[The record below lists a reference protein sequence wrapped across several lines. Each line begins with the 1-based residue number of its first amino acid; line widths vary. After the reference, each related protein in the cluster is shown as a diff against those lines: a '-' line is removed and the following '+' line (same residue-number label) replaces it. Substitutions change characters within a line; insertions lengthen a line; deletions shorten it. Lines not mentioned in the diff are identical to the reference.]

1 MYYFYYHQKF
11 KNMTKRMKLLC
22 SISLLGIFCIT
33 VGCGGCGGVKRSKD
47 TLENRNSKE
56 DFHNS
61 LSSNSSE
68 TTLST
73 TDDLK
78 AAQRHLEDSI
88 LNSGAKVFTINEK
101 TGEVV
106 GCPYLKLVGVY
117 SSMDLWRE
125 DSMKAARE
133 KEKFQRL
140 LPKLEKAWLGTK
152 EIVISEE
159 FPEGEDS
166 YPRSG
171 YFSLDGKYLIVP
183 DGMAHGGYTDKLY
196 FFDNQGNLLKKY
208 SFPEPLIAYMGFN
221 SENTHFWVQSQTKSE
236 YWFFTS
242 SGKLVRKSNNSLLT
256 ETVSTPIGFN
266 NVSKKGTFWLLGNT
280 NLYHENGSL
289 IAKIRNESEYS
300 IINEDFDLLS
310 YIRNNQI
317 KIADIRTN
325 KILFYS
331 NAHFKNLIMHQ
342 DAAYISFNDYKT
354 YKYEISK

>member
-1 MYYFYYHQKF
+1 
-11 KNMTKRMKLLC
+11 MTQSAK
-22 SISLLGIFCIT
+22 ILLGTLLMAAALIFM
-33 VGCGGCGGVKRSKD
+33 GCEGGGGVKGSKD
-47 TLENRNSKE
+47 TIENRNSKE
-56 DFHNS
+56 DTYNN

-68 TTLST
+68 TTLSR

-78 AAQRHLEDSI
+78 ATQRNLEDSI
-88 LNSGAKVFTINEK
+88 LNIGAKVFTINEK

-106 GCPYLKLVGVY
+106 GCPFLKLAGVY
-117 SSMDLWRE
+117 NSIELGRV
-125 DSMKAARE
+125 DSMKAAKE
-133 KEKFQRL
+133 KEKFERL
-140 LPKLEKAWLGTK
+140 LPKLKKVWLGTK
-152 EIVISEE
+152 EIVKSEE
-159 FPEGEDS
+159 FLEGEDS
-166 YPRSG
+166 YPKSG
-171 YFSLDGKYLIVP
+171 YFSTDGKYLIVP

-196 FFDNQGNLLKKY
+196 FFDTQGNLLKKY
-208 SFPEPLIAYMGFN
+208 SFPEPLITYMGFN

-242 SGKLVRKSNNSLLT
+242 SGKLVRKSNNSSLT

-317 KIADIRTN
+317 KIADIKTN